1 MCLGVWL
8 ETIVY
13 FETLSETRALELST
27 VRSIREAMEKSLYRE
42 AGVDLE
48 KAGELVKRIQ
58 PLVRSTFH
66 SGVITDIGGFGGL
79 YSVNCNELKHPVLV
93 SSTDGVGT
101 KLKIAFWADVH
112 HTVGID
118 LVAMCVNDI
127 VVQGAKP
134 LFFLD
139 YLAMGSLDLDR
150 VEKIIGGIVAGCKE
164 ANCSLIG
171 GETAEMPDFY
181 RPDEYDMAGFGVG
194 LVDNSDIIDGST
206 IRPGFQII
214 GLASSGL
221 HSNGYSLV
229 RRIVIDQLRLSP
241 DHPIPECGRTVAEEL
256 LEPTRIYVE
265 PVLKTMRKHGIAG
278 MAHITGGGF
287 WDNIPRIL
295 PRGCQAVI
303 HRGTWD
309 VPPIFGFLQA
319 SGGVSEEEMYHV
331 FNNGIGLIMVVEPD
345 VSQEIILLLGAM
357 NQKAYSI
364 GEIVA
369 READAPLVR
378 LV

>member
-1 MCLGVWL
+1 M
-8 ETIVY
+8 
-13 FETLSETRALELST
+13 
-27 VRSIREAMEKSLYRE
+27 KKDLYRE
-42 AGVDLE
+42 AGVDLD
-48 KAGELVKRIQ
+48 KANELVKRIS
-58 PLVRSTFH
+58 PLVRTTFH

-79 YSVNCNELKHPVLV
+79 FSVNCQNLNRPVLV

-101 KLKIAFWADVH
+101 KLKIAFWADRH

-118 LVAMCVNDI
+118 LVAMCLNDI

-139 YLAMGSLDLDR
+139 YLAMGRIDLDR
-150 VEKIIGGIVAGCKE
+150 VEQIISGIVAGCKE

-181 RPDEYDMAGFGVG
+181 NTNEYDMAGFGVG
-194 LVDNSDIIDGST
+194 LVENSEIIDGSSV
-206 IRPGFQII
+206 RVGNQII

-229 RRIVIDQLRLSP
+229 RRIVFDTLKLKP
-241 DHPIPECGRTVAEEL
+241 DSLIPGCNRTAAEEL

-265 PVLKTMRKHGIAG
+265 PVLKVLRQFPVAG

-295 PRGCQAVI
+295 PKACQALI
-303 HRGTWD
+303 NRGSWT
-309 VPPIFGFLQA
+309 VPPIFSFLQQ
-319 SGGVSEEEMYHV
+319 SGEVPDEEMFHV
-331 FNNGIGLIMVVEPD
+331 FNNGIGFILVVD
-345 VSQEIILLLGAM
+345 AAKHAEILQFLNVMG
-357 NQKAYSI
+357 QTAYRI

-369 READAPLVR
+369 REPNAPAVR
-378 LV
+378 IINP